1 LISKTTIVTI
11 VVTTIGPANIATS
24 VNILSARRLQAGR
37 SQPFAHL
44 RSGQGLSGL
53 ADGGLPN
60 RARRKQFSLLMQ
72 AVRLVCEALLKRLR
86 QFEMGLLLHRTAPFL
101 GGRRERDLA
110 FSSPI
115 DASGWAVMGPV

>member
-24 VNILSARRLQAGR
+24 VSICSARRLEAGR

-60 RARRKQFSLLMQ
+60 RARWKQFSLLMQ
-72 AVRLVCEALLKRLR
+72 AVRLVCKALLKRLR
-86 QFEMGLLLHRTAPFL
+86 QFEMGLLLHRVAPFL
-101 GGRRERDLA
+101 GGRRERKRA

-115 DASGWAVMGPV
+115 DTVGRAVMPPI

>member
-24 VNILSARRLQAGR
+24 VSIPSARRLETGR
-37 SQPFAHL
+37 SQPFAQM

-60 RARRKQFSLLMQ
+60 RAGWKQFGLLMQ
-72 AVRLVCEALLKRLR
+72 AVCLVCKALLKRLR
-86 QFEMGLLLHRTAPFL
+86 QFEMGLLLHRMAPFL

-110 FSSPI
+110 FSSPM
-115 DASGWAVMGPV
+115 DASAGR